1 MDNTRRAP
9 DMVYRKLDLTRV
21 DDIELLA
28 LLGGRDARTRTSVGI
43 AYYNLGMYREAL
55 PYLRE
60 AAGGG
65 SLLALE
71 YLAEMNYYGQGMPED
86 RAEAFRI
93 DTEAAERGSLYAMY
107 SLGVMYLRGVATE
120 QDLDKGLELIRRAAS
135 AKYPQAVSLLGSL
148 YMAGVAVDRG
158 EGKRCHPLDSM
169 AVLPDALGGSGAAPV
184 LGLAF
189 PDDGGGDLP
198 EKRKRICKAV

>member
-86 RAEAFRI
+86 RAAGCLHTHRRERYSPLYRYSDGNGDRSCRRTCCHCNFRC
-93 DTEAAERGSLYAMY
+93 M
-107 SLGVMYLRGVATE
+107 
-120 QDLDKGLELIRRAAS
+120 
-135 AKYPQAVSLLGSL
+135 
-148 YMAGVAVDRG
+148 
-158 EGKRCHPLDSM
+158 KR
-169 AVLPDALGGSGAAPV
+169 
-184 LGLAF
+184 
-189 PDDGGGDLP
+189 
-198 EKRKRICKAV
+198 

>member
-120 QDLDKGLELIRRAAS
+120 QDLAALALDLARRHPGFFRLAGS
-135 AKYPQAVSLLGSL
+135 DTHQAGDEAR
-148 YMAGVAVDRG
+148 AGVI
-158 EGKRCHPLDSM
+158 
-169 AVLPDALGGSGAAPV
+169 
-184 LGLAF
+184 
-189 PDDGGGDLP
+189 LP
-198 EKRKRICKAV
+198 EKPADSFAYKALIEQRRFRLWSPEFQSFVDADEEMRKEEAK

>member
-107 SLGVMYLRGVATE
+107 SLGVMYLRGVAME

-148 YMAGVAVDRG
+148 YMAGVAVDRDL
-158 EGKRCHPLDSM
+158 EEAERLLVE
-169 AVLPDALGGSGAAPV
+169 AEALGSRRESANLALLRSMGEDDNVV
-184 LGLAF
+184 LDF
-189 PDDGGGDLP
+189 LP
-198 EKRKRICKAV
+198 KGVDPQRE